1 MMNLV
6 TTVKTLNP
14 GSGLLPGDAFLPVGA
29 GGDNQRTA
37 GGRPTATGGVCQ
49 RGAALF
55 ARLRRYGSSGMM
67 SVFYNG
73 DTRSWMYLCTRFI
86 KFVCD

>member
-55 ARLRRYGSSGMM
+55 A
-67 SVFYNG
+67 
-73 DTRSWMYLCTRFI
+73 
-86 KFVCD
+86 